1 MSTST
6 AASRAE
12 WILVILSHVA
22 SLTGWMC
29 LMMALYVDKLLS

>member
-6 AASRAE
+6 AASRAQ

-29 LMMALYVDKLLS
+29 LMMAFYVDKLLQ